1 MAKDDDLTAR
11 LGRLKQQQE
20 DARREVD
27 RLEGRRG
34 QLLQQLSDQFGVNSL
49 EEGQAKLASLRKDI
63 ERRRSRL
70 ERLIED
76 LEAQINGGR

>member
-49 EEGQAKLASLRKDI
+49 EEGQAKLASLHKDI

-70 ERLIED
+70 ERLVED
-76 LEAQINGGR
+76 LEARINGGR